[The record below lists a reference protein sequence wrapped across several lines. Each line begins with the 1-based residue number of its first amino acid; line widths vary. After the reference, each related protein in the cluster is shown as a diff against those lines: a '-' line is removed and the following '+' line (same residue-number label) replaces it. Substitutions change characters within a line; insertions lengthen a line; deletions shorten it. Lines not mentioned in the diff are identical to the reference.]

1 MGAEMAKKNHN
12 NISISKKQKQSLS
25 FYKLWLDIT
34 KKFRR
39 KYSKNPKA
47 IDNLLHIPQ
56 IMRNLSSSN
65 SFENQPWKISILINE
80 NEKTEDLLIGK
91 IKFEEENI
99 EVKGKNAKLE
109 NELAKITN
117 NISKYLNLNT
127 TLDTLESLAKFLK
140 LDAILKYSKLDM
152 DFNSHF
158 EYVDKYLNIDTLNSA
173 KFKKYYFLLGSEGIL
188 NFSFNG
194 SFLGV
199 NISSDT
205 HAELIKET
213 KDSDSI
219 GIIIEGPFDKVI
231 KYYIHGKYVLLD
243 IYKEGQWE
251 SIPISSIIGEMSKGS
266 NRLSDKA
273 KYKIAEAIT
282 QLMVKKRGTMIV
294 FADKAKLEKDK
305 AILTVSNIQLFQ
317 GREID
322 EIPFSSFLQM
332 LNIDGAVVI
341 SREGK
346 LVFSGAMIAVTPE
359 FLVHSKTTG
368 FGARHFVFKYLQY
381 MGYNVLM
388 LSEEGQLYPNIT
400 KVYSI

>member
-1 MGAEMAKKNHN
+1 MAKKTYNDSH
-12 NISISKKQKQSLS
+12 IAKKQKQALS
-25 FYKLWLDIT
+25 FYKLWLDII

-47 IDNLLHIPQ
+47 INNLLHIPQ

-80 NEKTEDLLIGK
+80 NEKPENLLIGK

-99 EVKGKNAKLE
+99 EVKGKNAKIE
-109 NELAKITN
+109 NELTKITN
-117 NISKYLNLNT
+117 NISKYLNMNT

-140 LDAILKYSKLDM
+140 LDVILKYSKLDN

-188 NFSFNG
+188 NFSFDG

-231 KYYIHGKYVLLD
+231 KYYINGKYVLLD

-251 SIPISSIIGEMSKGS
+251 SIPISSIIDEMSK
-266 NRLSDKA
+266 NNTKLSDKA
-273 KYKIAEAIT
+273 KYKIAEAVT
-282 QLMVKKRGTMIV
+282 QLMVRKRGTMIV
-294 FADKAKLEKDK
+294 FADKSKLEKDK
-305 AILTVSNIQLFQ
+305 TILTVSNIQLFQ

>member
-1 MGAEMAKKNHN
+1 MAKKTYNDSR
-12 NISISKKQKQSLS
+12 IAKKQKQALS
-25 FYKLWLDIT
+25 FYKLWLDVI

-47 IDNLLHIPQ
+47 INNLLHIPQ

-80 NEKTEDLLIGK
+80 NEKPENLLIGK

-99 EVKGKNAKLE
+99 EVKGKNAKIE
-109 NELAKITN
+109 NELTKITN
-117 NISKYLNLNT
+117 NISKYLNMNT

-140 LDAILKYSKLDM
+140 LDVILKYSKLDNE
-152 DFNSHF
+152 FNSHF

-231 KYYIHGKYVLLD
+231 KYYINGKYVLLD

-251 SIPISSIIGEMSKGS
+251 SIPISSIIDEMSK
-266 NRLSDKA
+266 NNTKLSDKA
-273 KYKIAEAIT
+273 KYKIAEAVT
-282 QLMVKKRGTMIV
+282 QLMVRKRGTMIV
-294 FADKAKLEKDK
+294 FADKSKLEKDK